1 LLKQKLTLAPEE
13 LRSIVR
19 TALERFRQMVQY
31 PVRTFVWSSEKHW
44 HTSSTL
50 LKFMPLI
57 IRSHEQIPRIV
68 WNQPYLKMIFFFC
81 CI

>member
-31 PVRTFVWSSEKHW
+31 PVRTFV
-44 HTSSTL
+44 
-50 LKFMPLI
+50 
-57 IRSHEQIPRIV
+57 
-68 WNQPYLKMIFFFC
+68 
-81 CI
+81 